1 MSSDYAITVAS
12 HTIELTYHDAVVIGL
27 AILIALAFWAVLH
40 FSRRRVIHIEHSD
53 ATNQIMLELSRI
65 AVALQDIANRPA
77 EQIIASASR
86 REIEP
91 EPERVARREQERI
104 PAEQI
109 PARDPERQPRGMPYS
124 LFGR

>member
-1 MSSDYAITVAS
+1 MTSDYAITVAN

-27 AILIALAFWAVLH
+27 GILIALAFWAVLH

-77 EQIIASASR
+77 DQIIASATR

-91 EPERVARREQERI
+91 EPDRATRREPERI

-109 PARDPERQPRGMPYS
+109 PVPEQERQPRGMPYS

>member
-1 MSSDYAITVAS
+1 VSSDYAITVAS

-77 EQIIASASR
+77 DQMIASASR
-86 REIEP
+86 HEVEP
-91 EPERVARREQERI
+91 EPERVTRREQERI

-109 PARDPERQPRGMPYS
+109 PAPEQERQPRGMPFS
-124 LFGR
+124 IFGR

>member
-1 MSSDYAITVAS
+1 MTSDYAITIAS
-12 HTIELTYHDAVVIGL
+12 HTIELTYHDAVVIGI

-77 EQIIASASR
+77 DQIIASASR
-86 REIEP
+86 REVEP
-91 EPERVARREQERI
+91 EPQRAAQREQERI
-104 PAEQI
+104 PSEHIPVPEQ
-109 PARDPERQPRGMPYS
+109 ERQPRGMPYS

>member
-86 REIEP
+86 RSRSPKGEP
-91 EPERVARREQERI
+91 SRSRPKNRHPSTRPQLTAGTRRAR
-104 PAEQI
+104 
-109 PARDPERQPRGMPYS
+109 
-124 LFGR
+124 

>member
-1 MSSDYAITVAS
+1 MSSNYAITVAGY
-12 HTIELTYHDAVVIGL
+12 TIELTFHDIVVISL

-40 FSRRRVIHIEHSD
+40 FSRRRVIYVDHSD

-77 EQIIASASR
+77 DQIIASASR
-86 REIEP
+86 RDLTPELERAPQSEP
-91 EPERVARREQERI
+91 GRLSQPHMHVAETEP
-104 PAEQI
+104 
-109 PARDPERQPRGMPYS
+109 QPRGMPYS